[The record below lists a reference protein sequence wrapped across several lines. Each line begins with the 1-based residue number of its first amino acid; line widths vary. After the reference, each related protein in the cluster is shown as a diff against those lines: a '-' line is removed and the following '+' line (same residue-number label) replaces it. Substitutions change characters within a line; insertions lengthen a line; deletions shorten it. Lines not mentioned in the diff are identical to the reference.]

1 MYTLITNQVALLMH
15 NTLILYF
22 LFFSLSLS
30 LSLSQISVELQKDVF
45 HLAWSPDSL
54 PAEEAVRPLLE
65 RLFASLSTYSAAL
78 LKNNLD
84 RLLYLMW
91 LAVLNALHD
100 QIGKDTD
107 VSARCVASRF
117 SLSLSFM

>member
-1 MYTLITNQVALLMH
+1 MIQRDSRFKIFFPLLLNHTLSPL
-15 NTLILYF
+15 
-22 LFFSLSLS
+22 LSLS
-30 LSLSQISVELQKDVF
+30 TYSSSISTAPFLSYRQQIRVELQKDVF

-65 RLFASLSTYSAAL
+65 HLFGSLSTYSAAL

-84 RLLYLMW
+84 RLLYLLW

-100 QIGKDTD
+100 QIGKDSE
-107 VSARCVASRF
+107 VSDE
-117 SLSLSFM
+117 

>member
-1 MYTLITNQVALLMH
+1 MRQ
-15 NTLILYF
+15 
-22 LFFSLSLS
+22 
-30 LSLSQISVELQKDVF
+30 ELQKDVF

-65 RLFASLSTYSAAL
+65 RLYASLATYSAAL

-84 RLLYLMW
+84 RLLHLLW
-91 LAVLNALHD
+91 LAVLNALTE

-107 VSARCVASRF
+107 VRTLDLFVGEKRQHQTI
-117 SLSLSFM
+117 LP

>member
-1 MYTLITNQVALLMH
+1 M
-15 NTLILYF
+15 
-22 LFFSLSLS
+22 
-30 LSLSQISVELQKDVF
+30 ELQKDVF

-65 RLFASLSTYSAAL
+65 HLFGSLSTYSAAL

-84 RLLYLMW
+84 RLLYLLW

-100 QIGKDTD
+100 QIGKDSE
-107 VSARCVASRF
+107 VSE
-117 SLSLSFM
+117 